1 MNGACLL
8 TRISPVAAR
17 QIEHP
22 GRATRAI
29 YRATTN
35 CATRRAAPG
44 SRFTFETGP
53 YAAEWAGETGRLNYF
68 NPGIDILNEFAQIAE
83 LVG

>member
-1 MNGACLL
+1 M
-8 TRISPVAAR
+8 
-17 QIEHP
+17 
-22 GRATRAI
+22 
-29 YRATTN
+29 
-35 CATRRAAPG
+35 
-44 SRFTFETGP
+44 FTFETGP